1 MSRLSPRH
9 RLFGA
14 CALLSS
20 VAVPALAPAEE
31 AVTTTLSAVRVS
43 NQGNGFHPAAPAT
56 SAKSDLPLEQ
66 TPLALDVL
74 GRALLDSQQ
83 VRSLNDALQSA
94 GGVVGGTFG
103 RRGWD
108 DFIIRGQTASDSVF
122 VDGLRSS
129 AGNRVAEPMYGL
141 EQVEVLKGPASL
153 LYGQVQPGG
162 MVNLVSKRPLA
173 VARGH
178 AELTVGSYG
187 LRQASADLNLPLEQ
201 QRAAL
206 RINALASNSDDATD
220 HVWSR
225 ERFIA
230 PALAL
235 DLGEDTDFVL
245 LTSYQQRRYVRQ
257 QGLPLQGAVLPNR
270 NGPLRRTLFTGEPG
284 QSPYDAEQWR
294 AGWQLDHRFGN
305 DWRLHH
311 GLRWQQ
317 SEVDGDL
324 VANETFLADQRTLRR
339 SGTRQQWGG
348 RTWTQD
354 TYLAGSFGDAAF
366 RQELIVGL
374 NAFRTW
380 EWASQQTCQ
389 VGTIDVYDPVYTG
402 IACPSARSRDNLS
415 IVTSGGL
422 YLRDSLQWG
431 EDWLL
436 LLGLRHDRSRA
447 ETENRLIGSRGSVDA
462 QATTGS
468 AALMY
473 QLAPGV
479 RPYLSYATSFT
490 PNAGTDAQGAAFE
503 PERGKQW
510 ELGVKY
516 ALGERAML
524 TTAIYDL
531 RRRNVLQ
538 SDPINDGY
546 SIAIGEQRSR
556 GGEVELSADFGS
568 GISVNASYAYTDA
581 RISDDGGQQPST
593 VGTRLPNVP
602 RHSGAL
608 WLRYDPHAGG
618 DGWYA
623 SAGARAADA
632 RISYGY
638 LIPGY
643 TVFDAGA
650 GYRLGPWSCALNV
663 RNLFDRDYFS
673 GGLARAVALGDPRT
687 LALQVSR
694 RF

>member
-1 MSRLSPRH
+1 MPKLLLRQHL
-9 RLFGA
+9 LGA
-14 CALLSS
+14 CALLSAAAPS
-20 VAVPALAPAEE
+20 LAASAEE
-31 AVTTTLSAVRVS
+31 AVTNLSTVQVS
-43 NQGNGFHPAAPAT
+43 SQSNGFRPAAPAV
-56 SAKSDLPLEQ
+56 SAKSELPLEQ
-66 TPLALDVL
+66 TPLSLDVL

-83 VRSLNDALQSA
+83 IRSLNEALQSA
-94 GGVVGGTFG
+94 GGAVGGTFG

-122 VDGLRSS
+122 LDGLRSS
-129 AGNRVAEPMYGL
+129 AGNRVAEQMYGL
-141 EQVEVLKGPASL
+141 EQVEILKGPASL

-173 VARGH
+173 IARGH
-178 AELTVGSYG
+178 ADLTVGSYG
-187 LRQASADLNLPLEQ
+187 QRQASADLNLPLDQ
-201 QRAAL
+201 DRAAL
-206 RINALASNSDDATD
+206 RVNALASNSDDATD

-235 DLGEDTDFVL
+235 NLGEDTDFVL
-245 LTSYQQRRYVRQ
+245 LTSYQQRRYIRQ

-270 NGPLRRTLFTGEPG
+270 NGALRRTLFTGEPG
-284 QSPYDAEQWR
+284 QEPYDAEQAR
-294 AGWQLDHRFGN
+294 VGWQLDHRFDNG
-305 DWRLHH
+305 WRLHH

-317 SEVDGDL
+317 SNVDGDL

-339 SGTRQQWGG
+339 SGTRQHWGG

-354 TYLAGSFGDAAF
+354 TYLARSFGDAAF

-389 VGTIDVYDPVYTG
+389 VGTIDVYAPVYTG
-402 IACPSARSRDNLS
+402 ITCDQARSRDNLS
-415 IVTSGGL
+415 VVTSGGL
-422 YLRDSLQWG
+422 YLRDSVQWG

-436 LLGLRHDRSRA
+436 QLGLRHDKARVEA
-447 ETENRLIGSRGSVDA
+447 DNRLLGSRTRVDA
-462 QATTGS
+462 QDTTGS
-468 AALMY
+468 VALMY

-503 PERGKQW
+503 PEQGKQW

-516 ALGERAML
+516 ALGQHVLL
-524 TTAIYDL
+524 TTALYDL

-538 SDPINDGY
+538 SNPLNDGY

-556 GGEVELSADFGS
+556 GGELEVNADLDN
-568 GISVNASYAYTDA
+568 GISLNASYAYTDA
-581 RISDDGGQQPST
+581 RISDDGDQQPST

-602 RHSGAL
+602 RHSGSV
-608 WLRYDPHAGG
+608 WLRYDPRA
-618 DGWYA
+618 DDNGWYA

-638 LIPGY
+638 RLAGY
-643 TVFDAGA
+643 TVFDAGL
-650 GYRLGPWSCALNV
+650 GYRYGAWDYALNV
-663 RNLFDRDYFS
+663 RNLLDRDYFS

-687 LALQVSR
+687 LSLRVSL